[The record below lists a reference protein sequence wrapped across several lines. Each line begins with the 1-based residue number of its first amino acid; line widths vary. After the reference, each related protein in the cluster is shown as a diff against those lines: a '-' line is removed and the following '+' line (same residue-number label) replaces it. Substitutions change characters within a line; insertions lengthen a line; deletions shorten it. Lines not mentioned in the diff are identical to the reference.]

1 VTVSPD
7 PRWPGERLGLPA
19 SGTRSVARL
28 GRRIGA
34 LFIDWGIAWLLS
46 VAFFPE
52 GPWQPN
58 AWATLTIFAAA
69 QLAFLWIVNGSVGH
83 LLLRMRVVP
92 IVPARLGLWRPLVR
106 TLLLCLAIP
115 PLIFDRDQR
124 GLHDR
129 WAGTVLVRV

>member
-1 VTVSPD
+1 VTASPD

-19 SGTRSVARL
+19 TGKRSIARL

-34 LFIDWGIAWLLS
+34 LFIDWGTALLIS
-46 VAFFPE
+46 FAFFE
-52 GPWQPN
+52 SNSWI
-58 AWATLTIFAAA
+58 TLAVFAVA

-83 LLLRMRVVP
+83 LLLGMRVVP
-92 IVPARLGLWRPLVR
+92 ILPARLGLWRPVVR
-106 TLLLCLAIP
+106 TVLLCLAIP

-129 WAGTVLVRV
+129 VAGTLLVRV